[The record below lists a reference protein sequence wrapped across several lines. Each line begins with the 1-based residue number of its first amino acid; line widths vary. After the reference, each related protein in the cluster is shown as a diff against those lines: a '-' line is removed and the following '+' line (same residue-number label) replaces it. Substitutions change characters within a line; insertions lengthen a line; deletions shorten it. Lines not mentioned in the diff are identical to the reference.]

1 MSETG
6 DPGRPEVSD
15 LEPNSTDGTAS
26 VEAYSTE
33 DGTVLY
39 DAANPLAWIES
50 TGAVRLDEAH

>member
-6 DPGRPEVSD
+6 DTGRSEVSD
-15 LEPNSTDGTAS
+15 LQPSTNDAAES

-39 DAANPLAWIES
+39 DASNPLAWIES
-50 TGAVRLDEAH
+50 TGAVRLDETH

>member
-6 DPGRPEVSD
+6 DTGRSEVSD
-15 LEPNSTDGTAS
+15 LQPSATDATES

>member
-6 DPGRPEVSD
+6 DTGRPEVSD
-15 LEPNSTDGTAS
+15 LEPKATEATAS

-39 DAANPLAWIES
+39 DATNPLAWIES
-50 TGAVRLDEAH
+50 TGAVRLDETH